1 MGMLRP
7 AMVVLRRWCGGFE
20 CAYFA
25 DCLRHVAVGS
35 AIAAQLGSFRSNWRV
50 ARTGGWSLAVGDCG
64 DALLP
69 VALQSFGVAIHGQN
83 HAKTFRSLPQS
94 RATVAELGNQMQNVV
109 IL

>member
-35 AIAAQLGSFRSNWRV
+35 AITAQLGSFRSNWRV
-50 ARTGGWSLAVGDCG
+50 ARTGGWSFAVGDCG

-69 VALQSFGVAIHGQN
+69 VALQSFGVAIPL
-83 HAKTFRSLPQS
+83 AKS
-94 RATVAELGNQMQNVV
+94 RQDFSVPSIVTCYSCRIG
-109 IL
+109 